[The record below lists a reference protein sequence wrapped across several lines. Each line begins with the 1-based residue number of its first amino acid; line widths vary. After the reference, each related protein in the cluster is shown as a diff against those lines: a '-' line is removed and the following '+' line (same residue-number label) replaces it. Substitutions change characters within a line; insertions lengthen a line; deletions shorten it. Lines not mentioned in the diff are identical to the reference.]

1 MAWVRRNKSLYTGF
15 ILILLSLSTIYACMR
30 QAKSETAPTS
40 TTATSDAPAAAAAP
54 APTPAP
60 APAAPA
66 PQAPPP
72 VAAQVQ
78 PPVQA
83 KEKEL
88 PANAPLVAPPPV
100 TGLPKFADPSELPE
114 PGPPYN
120 RENSNPNTAMR
131 NIPKE
136 ATGVEDWVKA
146 FKEEKIKPH
155 ESLDLNK
162 PGVPP
167 FMFDVEIPAVGSM
180 PNVIFPHFPHTFWLD
195 CGNCHP
201 GIFMMKKGGN
211 PISMVKIVNGE
222 FCGRCHGRVA
232 FPLANC
238 TRCHVKPKS

>member
-1 MAWVRRNKSLYTGF
+1 MAWVKQRRRYLYAGC
-15 ILILLSLSTIYACMR
+15 LLVLLSLSTFYACIR
-30 QAKSETAPTS
+30 QAKSETANP
-40 TTATSDAPAAAAAP
+40 TATPAPAAAP
-54 APTPAP
+54 AP
-60 APAAPA
+60 
-66 PQAPPP
+66 PQA
-72 VAAQVQ
+72 VAQAA
-78 PPVQA
+78 PVQA
-83 KEKEL
+83 PAQAREKDL
-88 PANAPLVAPPPV
+88 SAQPPLIAPPPV
-100 TGLPKFADPSELPE
+100 TRVPQYADPTQLPE

-120 RENSNPNTAMR
+120 RDNSNGDVVLKNFPIDAVGA
-131 NIPKE
+131 I
-136 ATGVEDWVKA
+136 DWVKA
-146 FKEEKIKPH
+146 FKENIVKPH

-162 PGVPP
+162 PPVPP

-195 CGNCHP
+195 CANCHP